1 MKVFINPGHA
11 PNGNPDPGAVN
22 QYSGLKEAVVVKHVG
37 DLVAKYLIAAGV
49 DATVCQDDS
58 LATIVNTSNSMGA
71 DVFVSIHCNSAANP
85 SAEGTETFYFYSS
98 EQGRKLAN
106 CIQSQLID
114 SMDTVDRGIK
124 EARPGTNGLYVLTNT
139 DAVAVLV
146 ELAFISNQDDVVLLT
161 ENQDDFARAIAR
173 GITDYQ
179 LSLQMAKKKRLTVSL
194 LIMVFALDYK
204 NCFIVKLFI
213 YQSVFQVDSAAPIP
227 CQIFS

>member
-58 LATIVNTSNSMGA
+58 LATVVDASNSMGA

-124 EARPGTNGLYVLTNT
+124 GARPGTNGLYVLTNT

-146 ELAFISNQDDVVLLT
+146 ELAFISNQDDVIWLT

-179 LSLQMAKKKRLTVSL
+179 LM
-194 LIMVFALDYK
+194 M
-204 NCFIVKLFI
+204 
-213 YQSVFQVDSAAPIP
+213 
-227 CQIFS
+227 

>member
-49 DATVCQDDS
+49 DATVCLDDS
-58 LATIVNTSNSMGA
+58 LATVVDASNSMGA
-71 DVFVSIHCNSAANP
+71 DVFVSIHCNSASNP

-124 EARPGTNGLYVLTNT
+124 GARPGTNGLYVLTNT

-146 ELAFISNQDDVVLLT
+146 ELAFISNQDDVILLT

-179 LSLQMAKKKRLTVSL
+179 LM
-194 LIMVFALDYK
+194 M
-204 NCFIVKLFI
+204 
-213 YQSVFQVDSAAPIP
+213 
-227 CQIFS
+227 

>member
-22 QYSGLKEAVVVKHVG
+22 PYSGLKEAIVVKHVG

-49 DATVCQDDS
+49 DATVYQDDS
-58 LATIVNTSNSMGA
+58 LAAVVNTANSMNT

-98 EQGRKLAN
+98 RQGIQLAN

-124 EARPGTNGLYVLTNT
+124 GARPGTNGLYVLTNT
-139 DAVAVLV
+139 NTVAVLV
-146 ELAFISNQDDVVLLT
+146 ELAFISNQDDAILLT
-161 ENQDDFARAIAR
+161 EKQDDFARAIAR
-173 GITDYQ
+173 GITDFQ
-179 LSLQMAKKKRLTVSL
+179 LLM
-194 LIMVFALDYK
+194 
-204 NCFIVKLFI
+204 
-213 YQSVFQVDSAAPIP
+213 
-227 CQIFS
+227 